1 MAAEPGDELFGLPPD
16 EFVAARDALA
26 KRLKGDGDKEASASV
41 KALRRPTVAAWA
53 VNQVARST
61 VGRKDIAAL
70 VQIGDRL
77 RDAHD
82 ALLEGKGDAGI
93 REATTER
100 RKLVAKLT
108 KQAVAKVGAG
118 GEAQHDAITHTFDA
132 AVADPEA
139 GLAVRA
145 GRLTKELE
153 APSGFG
159 GGLIFG
165 ADPAAPA
172 RSSRPR
178 RDERRAARQARR
190 GDLEPDPPKVPAQTS
205 TPATIRAGEPQ
216 QEVVM
221 PAKAP
226 AGPTAA
232 ERKAAERRRKELERE
247 ATERA
252 TEAQQAAREAAA
264 ARQEVSRLQDL
275 LVTANAK
282 AKAAADHAQLA
293 QWKAAT
299 AQQALRD
306 ADTDQP

>member
-1 MAAEPGDELFGLPPD
+1 MATEPGDELFDLPPD

-26 KRLKGDGDKEASASV
+26 KRLKAEGDKEASASV

-61 VGRKDIAAL
+61 AGRKDVAAL
-70 VQIGDRL
+70 LQVGDRL

-82 ALLEGKGDAGI
+82 ALLEGKGDAAI
-93 REATTER
+93 REATAER

-108 KQAVAKVGAG
+108 KAAMAKLGAG
-118 GEAQHDAITHTFDA
+118 GEAQLDAITHTFDA

-145 GRLTKELE
+145 GRLSKELE

-165 ADPAAPA
+165 ADPAPA

-178 RDERRAARQARR
+178 REERRAARQARR
-190 GDLEPDPPKVPAQTS
+190 GDEPLSVPSPTS
-205 TPATIRAGEPQ
+205 DGASTRAE
-216 QEVVM
+216 
-221 PAKAP
+221 KAP
-226 AGPTAA
+226 EEVDEPAPAPAAKGPTAA
-232 ERKAAERRRKELERE
+232 ERKAAERRRKELQRD
-247 ATERA
+247 ADDRA

-299 AQQALRD
+299 AQQALRE
-306 ADTDQP
+306 ADSTSTSE

>member
-1 MAAEPGDELFGLPPD
+1 MAAEPGDELFDLPPD

-26 KRLKGDGDKEASASV
+26 KRLKADGDKDASSAV
-41 KALRRPTVAAWA
+41 KVLRRPTVAAWA
-53 VNQVARST
+53 VNQIARST
-61 VGRKDIAAL
+61 AGRKDIAAL
-70 VQIGDRL
+70 LQVGDRL

-82 ALLEGKGDAGI
+82 ALLEGKGDGAV
-93 REATTER
+93 REATAER

-108 KQAVAKVGAG
+108 KAAVATLGTG
-118 GEAQHDAITHTFDA
+118 GESQHDAINHTFDA

-145 GRLTKELE
+145 GRLSRELE
-153 APSGFG
+153 APAGFG

-172 RSSRPR
+172 RSTRPR
-178 RDERRAARQARR
+178 RDERRAARHARR
-190 GDLEPDPPKVPAQTS
+190 GDERTEVPS
-205 TPATIRAGEPQ
+205 RTPAGATVRYGEAEAEAPQ
-216 QEVVM
+216 D
-221 PAKAP
+221 AP
-226 AGPTAA
+226 APKGPTAA
-232 ERKAAERRRKELERE
+232 ERKAAERQRKELQRD
-247 ATERA
+247 ADERA

-299 AQQALRD
+299 AQQALREAA
-306 ADTDQP
+306 ADHP